1 MENGQTI
8 FSNKGSFEGNIKL
21 VEKDEAL
28 QGNKKIA
35 EELNTLF
42 NAVSLFDINENY
54 RIMNQNF

>member
-8 FSNKGSFEGNIKL
+8 FSNKGSFEDNIKL